1 MSLLPNYWRAVG
13 IPTFEALSL
22 YAGLAQR
29 RISRQQ
35 AQTKIQWMQSS
46 HIIQA
51 NKNHIERCIN
61 PRESNKSYN
70 HHPNN
75 KFTARFTDIRWPWG
89 LAGHPHNQG
98 IQTQGN
104 HKERHSKCS
113 LKGWRWVVVMILL
126 SWSFPKDHL
135 GEVVSSS
142 SGLQVV

>member
-1 MSLLPNYWRAVG
+1 MSLLPNCWRAVDM
-13 IPTFEALSL
+13 PTYGALPL
-22 YAGLAQR
+22 YAGLAQG

-46 HIIQA
+46 HVIQA

-61 PRESNKSYN
+61 PRECNKSNK

-75 KFTARFTDIRWPWG
+75 KFTPRFTGIRWPWG
-89 LAGHPHNQG
+89 LASHAHHHG

-104 HKERHSKCS
+104 NKERHSEGS
-113 LKGWRWVVVMILL
+113 LKDWWWVVVMILL